1 MRHELLKSIIYDQR
15 ELIEN
20 TELVPR
26 NYTFEENANYV
37 LVGLRRAG
45 KSMLLYKIVQN
56 LIKKGVEWD
65 QIIYINFED
74 ERLSEFKTE
83 DFNDILSVQ
92 SELSPKSGYFFFDE
106 IQIVPGW
113 EKFCRRIADAKKRVY
128 VTGSNASMLSGE
140 IATTLGGRYLI
151 KYITPYHFDEYLT
164 ALNILHDEKALLQTR
179 TNGLVRSGVSEYLQY
194 GGLPESIQYNSK
206 REYISSV
213 YQKILLG
220 DIITRNQIRNDYAI
234 KMLIKKVAESVRSE
248 ISYSKLHNIL
258 KSIGIS
264 VGKTSVIEYIQYA
277 KEAYLLFCVQNYYFR
292 FAERESNPKYYFS
305 DNGILNLF
313 LDDKKSAL
321 LENCVAVALSEK
333 YQDEVYY
340 LKSSKTGIDI
350 DFYVPSDKLVIQIAY
365 SIQGKAFE
373 REAGNLKK
381 YASVSEE
388 KQRYIIVTY
397 EEEEI
402 IEVDGIRIEVIPLMK
417 FLLMK

>member
-1 MRHELLKSIIYDQR
+1 MRHELIKSIIYDQH

-26 NYTFEENANYV
+26 NYIFEENANYV

-45 KSMLLYKIVQN
+45 KSMILYKIVQN
-56 LIKKGVEWD
+56 LIRQGVEWN

-74 ERLSEFKTE
+74 ERLSEFSKE

-92 SELSPKSGYFFFDE
+92 SELSPKEGYFFFDE
-106 IQIVPGW
+106 IQIIPGW
-113 EKFCRRIADAKKRVY
+113 EKFCRRMADAKKRVY

-151 KYITPYHFDEYLT
+151 KYITPYNFNEYLT
-164 ALNILHDEKALLQTR
+164 ALHIPHDEKALLQTR
-179 TNGLVRSGVSEYLQY
+179 TNGLIRSGCSEYLQY
-194 GGLPESIQYNSK
+194 GGLPEAIQYMSK

-220 DIITRNQIRNDYAI
+220 DIITRNQIRNDYAMKI
-234 KMLIKKVAESVRSE
+234 LIKKIAESVRSE

-264 VGKTSVIEYIQYA
+264 VGKASVIEYIQYA
-277 KEAYLLFCVQNYYFR
+277 KDAYLLFDVQNYYSR
-292 FAERESNPKYYFS
+292 FAERESNPKYYFN
-305 DNGILNLF
+305 DTGILNLF

-350 DFYVPSDKLVIQIAY
+350 DFYVPSEKLVVQVAY
-365 SIQGKAFE
+365 SIQNESFE
-373 REAGNLKK
+373 RKTGNLKK

-388 KQRYIIVTY
+388 KQRYIVVTY

-402 IEVDGIRIEVIPLMK
+402 IEEDGIIIEVIPLMK

>member
-1 MRHELLKSIIYDQR
+1 MKHDLLKSIIYDQH

-26 NYTFEENANYV
+26 TYTFEENANYV

-45 KSMLLYKIVQN
+45 KSMILYKIVQN
-56 LIKKGVEWD
+56 LIRQGVEWN

-74 ERLSEFKTE
+74 ERLSEFSKE

-92 SELSPKSGYFFFDE
+92 SELSPKEGYFFFDE
-106 IQIVPGW
+106 IQIIPGW
-113 EKFCRRIADAKKRVY
+113 EKFCRRMADAKKRVY

-151 KYITPYHFDEYLT
+151 KYITPYNFNEYLT
-164 ALNILHDEKALLQTR
+164 ALHIPHDEKALLQTR
-179 TNGLVRSGVSEYLQY
+179 TNGLIRSGCSEYLQY
-194 GGLPESIQYNSK
+194 GGLPEAIQYKSK

-220 DIITRNQIRNDYAI
+220 DIITRNQIRNDYAM
-234 KMLIKKVAESVRSE
+234 KMLIKKIAESVRSE

-264 VGKTSVIEYIQYA
+264 VGKTSVIDYIQYS
-277 KEAYLLFCVQNYYFR
+277 KDAYLLFDVQNYYSR

-313 LDDKKSAL
+313 LDEKKSAL
-321 LENCVAVALSEK
+321 LENSVAVSLREK

-350 DFYVPSDKLVIQIAY
+350 DFYVPSDGLVIQVAY
-365 SIQGKAFE
+365 SIQNDAFG
-373 REAGNLKK
+373 REVGNLKR
-381 YASVSEE
+381 YAAASEE

-402 IEVDGIRIEVIPLMK
+402 IEEDEIRIEVMPLMK
-417 FLLMK
+417 FLLMN